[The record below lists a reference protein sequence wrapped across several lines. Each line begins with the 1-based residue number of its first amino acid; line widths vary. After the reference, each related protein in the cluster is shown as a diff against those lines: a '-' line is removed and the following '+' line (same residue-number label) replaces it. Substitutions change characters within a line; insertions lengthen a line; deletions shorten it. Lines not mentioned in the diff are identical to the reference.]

1 MKMNYKII
9 KHTDNEQDVLLE
21 LESTNITFS
30 NISPIEYSQ
39 EIFVVNNEVLT
50 QEDLATYN
58 GSFIFLEQENITNYS
73 IAKLNQLLEILL
85 ICEQEQSIISIEVQ
99 VIDEESLILTPFI
112 QILEPSQIALV
123 SKNLKIDT
131 TLNTMLHRLCMTY
144 TKIN

>member
-1 MKMNYKII
+1 MKINYKII

-21 LESTNITFS
+21 LESTDITFS
-30 NISPIEYSQ
+30 NITPIEYSQ

-50 QEDLATYN
+50 QEDLASYS

-73 IAKLNQLLEILL
+73 IAKLNQLLETLL

-99 VIDEESLILTPFI
+99 IIDEESLILTPFI